1 MTNQGDAS
9 IVIPAAK
16 RARANAN
23 ALTVTKT
30 ANTATRRF
38 CEDAPRSLPRPPC
51 ISPERGIA
59 SRVPLVPLK
68 GGFMKLRLLALLASC
83 ASVAAVAGV
92 IRVW

>member
-9 IVIPAAK
+9 IVAPAATRPSAK
-16 RARANAN
+16 
-23 ALTVTKT
+23 
-30 ANTATRRF
+30 ATRDRQGSARTPLRADPHGRTRGVS
-38 CEDAPRSLPRPPC
+38 EAHLYLPR
-51 ISPERGIA
+51 RGIT

-83 ASVAAVAGV
+83 TSVAAVAGI